1 MKWFIIERVLAF
13 LSIIAL
19 IVVGNRWVPV
29 IWSQNPLDAVLIALV
44 LLQSASVTISY
55 YLGLGGY
62 NDISR

>member
-1 MKWFIIERVLAF
+1 MKWFIIERVIAF
-13 LSIIAL
+13 LGIIAL

-44 LLQSASVTISY
+44 LIQSASVTISY

-62 NDISR
+62 NE